1 VRSSAGRPRVSAKFG
16 PGNGGR
22 WTSRN
27 CTTELWGRLQV
38 DVSNHWLAGVA
49 ILAVLAGCSRDNSA
63 PQAPPSTAPVASAPA
78 ARVVHV
84 YNWSDYIDPAVVT
97 EFENTTGI
105 KVVLD
110 VFEGQ
115 DMLETKLLTGGSG
128 YDVAVVASDKLGRL
142 ISAGVLQKLDYGLLP
157 SSKNLDAELHAALAR
172 IDPANAHA
180 VGYHW
185 GTTGIG
191 YDMARLKEL
200 APDAPA
206 DSWSLLYDPKFV
218 TRMAGCGV
226 SMVDAPSEIIATALM
241 AEGRDPNDLS
251 PESLSAA
258 EALLLKIRPSIRKID
273 YLTQIED
280 LANGSQCLAITWPA
294 DILRARVRAEES
306 GKKVDLRYVIPR
318 EGTIRWVDTLA
329 IPADAPHPAEAHAF
343 IEFLMRPDVAA
354 RNANYIGGATANA
367 AAMPMIDEALRS
379 DPNIYPTPEMRAK
392 LVPLRMRTED
402 ESRAENRVW
411 TRFRTGQ

>member
-1 VRSSAGRPRVSAKFG
+1 LTPFG
-16 PGNGGR
+16 ARAQRTASWDG
-22 WTSRN
+22 
-27 CTTELWGRLQV
+27 WGRLQV
-38 DVSNHWLAGVA
+38 NISNYWFAGVA
-49 ILAVLAGCSRDNSA
+49 LLAVLTGCSRDGV
-63 PQAPPSTAPVASAPA
+63 APPAEPSAAPAASAPT

-110 VFEGQ
+110 VFDGQ

-128 YDVAVVASDKLGRL
+128 YDIAVVASDKLGRL
-142 ISAGVLQKLDYGLLP
+142 VVAGVLQKLDYSLLP

-172 IDPANAHA
+172 IDPGNAHA

-191 YDMARLKEL
+191 YDMGRLKEL

-206 DSWSLLYDPKFV
+206 DSWSLLYDPEFV
-218 TRMAGCGV
+218 TRMVGCGV
-226 SMVDAPSEIIATALM
+226 SVVDAPSEVIATALI
-241 AEGRDPNDLS
+241 ALGRDPNDLS

-280 LANGSQCLAITWPA
+280 LANGSQCLAIT
-294 DILRARVRAEES
+294 
-306 GKKVDLRYVIPR
+306 
-318 EGTIRWVDTLA
+318 
-329 IPADAPHPAEAHAF
+329 
-343 IEFLMRPDVAA
+343 
-354 RNANYIGGATANA
+354 
-367 AAMPMIDEALRS
+367 
-379 DPNIYPTPEMRAK
+379 
-392 LVPLRMRTED
+392 
-402 ESRAENRVW
+402 
-411 TRFRTGQ
+411 